1 MIMPHKDPNAPARS
15 KTAECRAC
23 GGIVSKKASACPHCG
38 QKRPYKAKTSA
49 STWAVIVIAGFIT
62 LSIINDSSSPGSASS
77 SPSKASSSKS
87 DYSSPSKQDDWIWAS
102 QNGIKNRLKDPGSA
116 KFKDSF
122 FVLWKGTPVVC
133 GYVNS
138 KNAMGGYG
146 GFQRFIASGD
156 VIAYLEEQVVD
167 FNNVW
172 REICTQ

>member
-1 MIMPHKDPNAPARS
+1 MLHKDPNAHAPS

-23 GGIVSKKASACPHCG
+23 GGVVSKKASTCPHCG
-38 QKRPYKAKTSA
+38 QKRPYKAKTSVG
-49 STWAVIVIAGFIT
+49 TWVVIVIAGFLT
-62 LSIINDSSSPGSASS
+62 LSIINDSASS
-77 SPSKASSSKS
+77 GNGSSSAPVKSSSHS
-87 DYSSPSKQDDWIWAS
+87 DYSNPSKQQDWIWAS
-102 QNGIKNRLKDPGSA
+102 QDGIKNRLKDPGSA

-156 VIAYLEEQVVD
+156 VIAYLEEQVSD